1 MPAKQPLFYPA
12 QKRLLTALGERLRLA
27 RLRRKL
33 TIEITCQR
41 ASISRMTLFR
51 AEAGSPAIALGTLLR
66 ILSVLGL
73 EGDLEALAQHLAAQA
88 GIEVPASELRRFSG
102 EYHTFCV
109 QRFDRSGARRR
120 LPVPP
125 PPVPFGHRAQ
135 LL

>member
-12 QKRLLTALGERLRLA
+12 QKRILTALGERLRLA

-33 TIEITCQR
+33 SIEITCQR

-73 EGDLEALAQHLAAQA
+73 EGDLEALARDDKAGRLLQDQA
-88 GIEVPASELRRFSG
+88 LPLRR
-102 EYHTFCV
+102 
-109 QRFDRSGARRR
+109 RRGARAH
-120 LPVPP
+120 LKPSGPKE
-125 PPVPFGHRAQ
+125 RAP
-135 LL
+135 